1 MTLLFSDNVIIDKP
15 IRMRIEQLQLA
26 KSAGKQVPERG
37 KYYSKGAGNYS
48 TG

>member
-1 MTLLFSDNVIIDKP
+1 MTLLFSDNVTIDKA

-37 KYYSKGAGNYS
+37 KYV
-48 TG
+48 